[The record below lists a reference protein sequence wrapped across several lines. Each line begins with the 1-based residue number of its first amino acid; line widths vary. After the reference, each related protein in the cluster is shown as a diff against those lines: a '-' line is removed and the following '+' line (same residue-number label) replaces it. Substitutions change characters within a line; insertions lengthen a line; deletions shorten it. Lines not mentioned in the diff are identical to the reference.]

1 MVLGCEVE
9 RGTTGT
15 AFVTIS
21 TVAAVGTS
29 STLRAYA
36 LLDGQLPAGADR
48 FYHRLR

>member
-21 TVAAVGTS
+21 TVAVGTS
-29 STLRAYA
+29 STLRAYG